1 MGLYGVLN
9 SGVSGMNAQSN
20 RLGVV
25 ADNIQNQNT
34 VGYKRGSTQFSSLL
48 TDSGNGSYNSGGVTT
63 VVRHEVSGKAANL
76 VCRLSTGTEDVSL

>member
-1 MGLYGVLN
+1 
-9 SGVSGMNAQSN
+9 MNAQSN

-63 VVRHEVSGKAANL
+63 VVRHEVSGKANTTATTSSSDIAINGNGFF
-76 VCRLSTGTEDVSL
+76 V